1 MARINVEA
9 ETVEVS
15 PHLELADVAPF
26 YNDNPVEAKVWAQV
40 AWMNKLES
48 TPRIAEL
55 IGVAPVTVRNWIT
68 KWKKKVDKF
77 EAEALESTVDKF
89 SGRVESVLNKVLT
102 VLDKSASHI
111 LENNVMLNVDQFKG
125 FVSSAESLYKMKQ
138 LEEGKP
144 TEIYSSKNLTWEG
157 VLVKLKEVDIV
168 EYDGR
173 TIDVKTLTQ
182 VVPEAR
188 EWQK

>member
-1 MARINVEA
+1 MARISVEA
-9 ETVEVS
+9 ERIEVE
-15 PHLELADVAPF
+15 PHLELADTPPF
-26 YNDNPVEAKVWAQV
+26 YTDSPLEAKVWAQV

-77 EAEALESTVDKF
+77 EADALEETVGKF
-89 SGRVESVLNKVLT
+89 SGRVETVLNKVLS
-102 VLDKSASHI
+102 VLDKSADHI

-125 FVSSAESLYKMKQ
+125 FVSSAESLYKMRQ

-173 TIDVKTLTQ
+173 TLDVKTLTQ